1 MTPFKIDVPQHVLDD
16 LSARLKQTRWTD
28 EPENAQWNFG
38 MNPAVLRELVTYWQT
53 EYNWRTAESKINAFP
68 HFKAE
73 VDGVTL
79 HFIQVKGKGKKNFP
93 LLLTHGW
100 PDSFY
105 RYLKVLSLLTDP
117 VQNDF
122 SFDLIVP
129 SIPGFGFSEQLALD
143 SDSTAALFQK
153 LMTETLGYSTYFAA
167 GGDMGTLITKSLAV
181 QFPQQVKAIHLTDVG
196 YPDGS
201 EDWGGMS
208 SEEQKFGQHIQQ
220 WFYTEGAFNMVQS
233 TKPQTLGYALNDSP
247 VGLASWIL
255 EKFYAWSDNQGDL
268 ENCFS
273 KDELITNIMIYWVS
287 QSINSSIRTYAENAH
302 VGYSKGLKSSSW
314 VPVPTGI
321 SLFPKEAQFP
331 KEWAMRTA
339 NITSFNKMEQGG
351 HFSAMEVPELYAKEL
366 VGFFSDYLE

>member
-16 LSARLKQTRWTD
+16 LSVRLNQTRWTD

-38 MNPAVLRELVTYWQT
+38 MNPSVLRKIVTYWKT
-53 EYNWRTAESKINAFP
+53 EYNWRTAESEINAFP

-73 VDGVTL
+73 VDDVTL
-79 HFIQVKGKGKKNFP
+79 HFIHVKGKGKKTFP

-105 RYLKVLSLLTDP
+105 RYLKVISLLTDP
-117 VQNDF
+117 VQNGF
-122 SFDLIVP
+122 SFDVIVP
-129 SIPGFGFSEQLALD
+129 SIPGFGFSQQLALD
-143 SDSTAALFQK
+143 SDTTAALFQK
-153 LMTETLGYSTYFAA
+153 LMIETLGYSTYFAA

-181 QFPQQVKAIHLTDVG
+181 QFPNQVRAIHLTDVG

-201 EDWGGMS
+201 EDWGSMS

-220 WFYTEGAFNMVQS
+220 WFYSEGAFNMVQS

-268 ENCFS
+268 ENSFS
-273 KDELITNIMIYWVS
+273 MDELITNIMIYWIG
-287 QSINSSIRTYAENAH
+287 QSINSSIRTYAENAY

-314 VPVPTGI
+314 VQVPTGV

-331 KEWAMRTA
+331 KEWAMRMA
-339 NITSFNKMEQGG
+339 NITGFNKMEKGG
-351 HFSAMEVPELYAKEL
+351 HFSAMEVPEVYAKEL
-366 VGFFSDYLE
+366 VGFFSAYLE